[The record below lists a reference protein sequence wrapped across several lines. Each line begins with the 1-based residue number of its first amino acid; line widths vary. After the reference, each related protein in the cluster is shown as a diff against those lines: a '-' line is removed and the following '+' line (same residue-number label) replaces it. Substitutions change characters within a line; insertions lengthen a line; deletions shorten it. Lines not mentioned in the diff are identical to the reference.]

1 MINFVLQAMLRL
13 TDELAPA
20 DITKQTQQ
28 DLTFIADFLC
38 NFDGPSDANA
48 TQAPDPTIDSCVANQ
63 PNNEITSGKAPSRTG
78 LSTPGRKTRFN
89 LERLGQYLVD
99 QELTFLPDTD
109 NNPWNNLL
117 SEYPSLSEDPLI
129 TPHFR

>member
-1 MINFVLQAMLRL
+1 MLRL

-28 DLTFIADFLC
+28 DLTFIAEFLC
-38 NFDGPSDANA
+38 NFDGATDPNA
-48 TQAPDPTIDSCVANQ
+48 TQAPDPAGDSCVANQ
-63 PNNEITSGKAPSRTG
+63 ANPESTSGKVPSRPG

-109 NNPWNNLL
+109 SNPWNNLL
-117 SEYPSLSEDPLI
+117 SEYPSLNEDPLI
-129 TPHFR
+129 IPHFR